1 MDYIWQHLPDRCLIA
16 EELKH
21 SKSNRRRNYH
31 QKMRRS
37 STDSQPEYSS
47 HWSPFS
53 TFPPSYATFM
63 YDENLPMWT
72 GAAKIW
78 GVHTTWMR
86 QNPEALMMFR
96 AERIPGRAPFV
107 VGRVCSPLGECP
119 LSGIWRWHNYIYGN
133 TWKIRTEI
141 LENERRCDEGSRWIN
156 THVNTESQLLA
167 YSEEFGYTHTL
178 SSYLGL
184 MIYKDS
190 WTGWGNCPQA

>member
-1 MDYIWQHLPDRCLIA
+1 MATPSRSVPDCRRIKTQQIKSKAQLPSKDVRIVYRLSARIFIPLITHLNI
-16 EELKH
+16 
-21 SKSNRRRNYH
+21 
-31 QKMRRS
+31 
-37 STDSQPEYSS
+37 
-47 HWSPFS
+47 
-53 TFPPSYATFM
+53 PPSYATFM

-96 AERIPGRAPFV
+96 AERIPDRAPFV
-107 VGRVCSPLGECP
+107 VGRVCSLGECP

-156 THVNTESQLLA
+156 THVNTESQLLT
-167 YSEEFGYTHTL
+167 YNEELGYTHTL